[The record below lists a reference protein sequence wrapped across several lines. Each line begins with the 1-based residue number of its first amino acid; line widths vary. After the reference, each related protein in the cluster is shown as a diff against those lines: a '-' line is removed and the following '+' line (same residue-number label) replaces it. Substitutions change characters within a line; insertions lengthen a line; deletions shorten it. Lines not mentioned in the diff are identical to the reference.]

1 MSIYR
6 LQPSAIRCPAPAGLP
21 LLVHFVGRYFAEA
34 TPLKSLGNG
43 SARPGQTEGIHRWC
57 DPIERGAQSPF
68 QAGTER
74 RYGAGDEEMATS
86 SLDVIDGVPQCPSR
100 TT

>member
-1 MSIYR
+1 MVSK
-6 LQPSAIRCPAPAGLP
+6 SADP
-21 LLVHFVGRYFAEA
+21 LTRDRE
-34 TPLKSLGNG
+34 TRS
-43 SARPGQTEGIHRWC
+43 R
-57 DPIERGAQSPF
+57 
-68 QAGTER
+68 GTER